1 MAFLRGLKSMTVRNG
16 RSALQAAGGAG
27 RSRRFGQILAS
38 LILVAATGAGMS
50 TTVCAGE
57 SGVTNNE
64 ALRSFAPAKPVN
76 FREPERSYVATNL
89 NGWTLHLEQEL
100 VDRQPVLAQRAA
112 RRLAAKLAGVMDLLS
127 PRAQGVLRRLPVFL
141 LLGEESV
148 HGGHNNGAEYFQ
160 RQAPDHWPLLDR
172 RWRSALVIYSAPN
185 YDQLSE
191 QWATRVLVHELA
203 HAWQLEQWPEKQP
216 DILGAWEQAVQ
227 KGLYLKVKAANG
239 TVIER
244 AYANENQL
252 EYFAELSM
260 AYFWRGEYEPL
271 DRAALRERDPAGFAM
286 IEKMW
291 GIHGP
296 PPP

>member
-1 MAFLRGLKSMTVRNG
+1 M
-16 RSALQAAGGAG
+16 
-27 RSRRFGQILAS
+27 
-38 LILVAATGAGMS
+38 
-50 TTVCAGE
+50 
-57 SGVTNNE
+57 
-64 ALRSFAPAKPVN
+64 VN
-76 FREPERSYVATNL
+76 FREPERSYALTNL
-89 NGWTLHLEQEL
+89 NGWTLQLEQEL
-100 VDRQPVLAQRAA
+100 LDRQPALAQRAA
-112 RRLAAKLAGVMDLLS
+112 HRLATKLAGVMDLL
-127 PRAQGVLRRLPVFL
+127 PRPTHGVLRRLPVFL

-148 HGGHNNGAEYFQ
+148 HGGHDNGAEYFQ
-160 RQAPDHWPLLDR
+160 RQAPDAWPLLDR
-172 RWRSALVIYSAPN
+172 RWRSALVIYSARN

-239 TVIER
+239 SVIER
-244 AYANENQL
+244 AYASKNQL

-291 GIHGP
+291 GIHCP
-296 PPP
+296 PPPP

>member
-1 MAFLRGLKSMTVRNG
+1 MTVRSG
-16 RSALQAAGGAG
+16 RAAVQAAGAASG
-27 RSRRFGQILAS
+27 SHRFWQILAS
-38 LILVAATGAGMS
+38 LVSIAASGVSMP

-57 SGVTNNE
+57 SGATNSE
-64 ALRSFAPAKPVN
+64 ILRSFAPAKPVN
-76 FREPERSYVATNL
+76 FREPERSYAMTNL
-89 NGWTLHLEQEL
+89 NGWTLQLEQEL
-100 VDRQPVLAQRAA
+100 LDRQPVLAQRAA
-112 RRLAAKLAGVMDLLS
+112 NRLAAKLAGVMDLL
-127 PRAQGVLRRLPVFL
+127 PRRAHGVLRRLPVFL

-148 HGGHNNGAEYFQ
+148 HGGHDNGAEYFQ

-172 RWRSALVIYSAPN
+172 RWRSALVVYSAPN

-239 TVIER
+239 SVIER
-244 AYANENQL
+244 AYAMENQL